1 MTIASDVKQCLAS
14 LKGAEANLSGLALRT
29 LEEESKRTLHE
40 AMLLVHD
47 TVEDLQKRVGF
58 LEREESQYKGF

>member
-14 LKGAEANLSGLALRT
+14 LKGAEANLSAIALRT
-29 LEEESKRTLHE
+29 VEEESKRTLHE
-40 AMLLVHD
+40 AMLLVHE
-47 TVEDLQKRVGF
+47 TVEDLQKRVGI

>member
-14 LKGAEANLSGLALRT
+14 LKGAEANLSSIALRT
-29 LEEESKRTLHE
+29 VEEESKRTLHE
-40 AMLLVHD
+40 AMLLVHE
-47 TVEDLQKRVGF
+47 TVEDLQKRVGL

>member
-14 LKGAEANLSGLALRT
+14 LKGAEVNLSGIALRT
-29 LEEESKRTLHE
+29 VEEESKKTLNE
-40 AMLLVHD
+40 AILLVHE

-58 LEREESQYKGF
+58 LEQEESQYKGF